1 MGRLAF
7 LNDKVAK
14 ILFSNKLC
22 RVDRKEW
29 LREVLAP
36 FVSGEDLERIDHLRP
51 EDLVAPEVLDKLA
64 NEEVTNASCKSTLFA
79 SATTL
84 LGRYS
89 LLGANLVDVTS
100 FWIHEVRL
108 AQKLAYLYGWDDFY
122 FNGRATQET
131 LSRTVAILGYGLEIH
146 SMKGVL
152 LSTAYDM
159 IPAVGE
165 KLQSGDC
172 TPSQQECMKLTA
184 QQLAVAAKS
193 LFSSLVGRQSTLGG
207 ILLAG
212 ATNLFVYKR
221 MARRMQ
227 EILQEV
233 MYTRL
238 DEEAL
243 Y

>member
-7 LNDKVAK
+7 LNDNVAK

-29 LREVLAP
+29 LSKVLAP

-51 EDLVAPEVLDKLA
+51 EDLVAPEILDKLA
-64 NEEVTNASCKSTLFA
+64 NDEVAYASCKSTLF
-79 SATTL
+79 SCATTL
-84 LGRYS
+84 VGRYS
-89 LLGANLVDVTS
+89 LMGANLVDATS
-100 FWIHEVRL
+100 FWIYEIRL

-122 FNGRATQET
+122 FNARATQET

-152 LSTAYDM
+152 LSVAYDL

-165 KLQSGDC
+165 KLQGADC
-172 TPSQQECMKLTA
+172 TPSQQECIKLTA
-184 QQLAVAAKS
+184 QQLAVATKS
-193 LFSSLVGRQSTLGG
+193 IFSSLVGRQSSLGG
-207 ILLAG
+207 VLLAG

-233 MYTRL
+233 MYRRL
-238 DEEAL
+238 DEKAL